1 MHLHVVRMVS
11 LDQLLYHNKISAF
24 RLSGLGHTEFRILE
38 SPCCGSGPC
47 SPGSQSPA
55 VLRFG
60 AADGTPASS
69 DASKLSLATLIT
81 TIL

>member
-1 MHLHVVRMVS
+1 MHLHVVKMVS
-11 LDQLLYHNKISAF
+11 LDQLLKHNEISAF
-24 RLSGLGHTEFRILE
+24 HVSGLGHAEFGILE

-55 VLRFG
+55 VLRSG

-69 DASKLSLATLIT
+69 DASKLSLATPIT